1 MTRSP
6 TDDRVE
12 TPKQLAERVG
22 ISEYHIRKLIRTDE
36 LEHVQI
42 GGGKFIPSGAWPR
55 YVEANKRGGA
65 SWQDETKGQSYDG
78 LLIAEILVT
87 DILTIYARE
96 HGPKVVAPRAIGSAI
111 EPLTSFWAGRSVADV
126 TLYTCERYGTA
137 RQRSVST
144 VRRELAVLG
153 AAINWAFKSG
163 RITRTVSVT
172 KPLKP
177 DPKERWLTRREAAC
191 VIRATKTD
199 KARFYLPRPPLRA
212 RDRTE
217 YPHK

>member
-78 LLIAEILVT
+78 LLIAE
-87 DILTIYARE
+87 LTTL
-96 HGPKVVAPRAIGSAI
+96 HGQSMGAAASAA
-111 EPLTSFWAGRSVADV
+111 L
-126 TLYTCERYGTA
+126 A
-137 RQRSVST
+137 RQTAKQLKSSS
-144 VRRELAVLG
+144 EAGSKDG
-153 AAINWAFKSG
+153 AN
-163 RITRTVSVT
+163 
-172 KPLKP
+172 KPGQVIQLK
-177 DPKERWLTRREAAC
+177 
-191 VIRATKTD
+191 
-199 KARFYLPRPPLRA
+199 YS
-212 RDRTE
+212 
-217 YPHK
+217 